1 VPPTVVVPMRW
12 ETASMVVGGLPS
24 CVRPTCAD
32 PLGID
37 HATSARAATTGSKGP
52 ARGPEKGGWV
62 RTPLGEDPTRG
73 LRSIVVDVM
82 SDGFLSSIVDA
93 APDGMLVVDG
103 EGTIVF
109 ANHQAGHLFALE
121 HGELIGSP
129 VDHLLPDHVRT
140 VHRAHRLRYQAEP
153 TVRPMG
159 AGILL
164 QARRGDGVVFPVEVS
179 LSPLVD
185 GDRSFVVAVVRDVT
199 ARVRDED
206 HMRRVLSTLDAAED
220 GLFVMDLETMRFEYV
235 NDGACRQV
243 GYPRDELIG
252 MTPMHI
258 NPSLSEDELRQAV
271 ELAQVG
277 VSPARIYRTV
287 HRRRDGTDIP
297 VEMTLHVAP
306 AAQDGSV
313 SMTLVARDIRERV
326 EAEEKARQG
335 EAALRKAEQV
345 IVLADDRERIAR
357 DLHDTVIQRLFASGL
372 ALQAIAARADAE
384 VSRRVERVVD
394 DLDAT
399 IREVRTAI
407 FSLQGDPLGRGNRMR
422 IMDLLDEASH
432 DLGFEPQLR
441 MDGAIEGMDDTV
453 VDQLLPTLR
462 EALTNVAKHARA
474 GRVEVS
480 LSADDD
486 EVRLV
491 VSDDGVG
498 LADEPDLG
506 RGLGNMEKRAFE
518 LGGNFEARAG
528 VTGGTDVVW
537 TVPSRPDQPA

>member
-1 VPPTVVVPMRW
+1 
-12 ETASMVVGGLPS
+12 
-24 CVRPTCAD
+24 
-32 PLGID
+32 
-37 HATSARAATTGSKGP
+37 
-52 ARGPEKGGWV
+52 
-62 RTPLGEDPTRG
+62 
-73 LRSIVVDVM
+73 M

-109 ANHQAGHLFALE
+109 ANRQAGHLFALE
-121 HGELIGSP
+121 HGELIGSS
-129 VDHLLPDHVRT
+129 VDQLLPDDVRT
-140 VHRAHRLRYQAEP
+140 VHRAHRLRYQADP

-179 LSPLVD
+179 LSPMVD
-185 GDRSFVVAVVRDVT
+185 RDAHDVDRRLVVAVVRDVT

-220 GLFVMDLETMRFEYV
+220 GLFVMDLQTMRFEYV

-271 ELAQVG
+271 EQAQVG

-297 VEMTLHVAP
+297 IEMTLHVAP

-313 SMTLVARDIRERV
+313 SMTLVARDIRERI

-474 GRVEVS
+474 GRVEVN

-486 EVRLV
+486 EVRLG

-498 LADEPDLG
+498 LADDPDLG
-506 RGLGNMEKRAFE
+506 RGLGNMEKRALE
-518 LGGNFEARAG
+518 LGGTFEARAG
-528 VTGGTDVVW
+528 VAGGTDVVW
-537 TVPSRPDQPA
+537 TVPSRPDRPA